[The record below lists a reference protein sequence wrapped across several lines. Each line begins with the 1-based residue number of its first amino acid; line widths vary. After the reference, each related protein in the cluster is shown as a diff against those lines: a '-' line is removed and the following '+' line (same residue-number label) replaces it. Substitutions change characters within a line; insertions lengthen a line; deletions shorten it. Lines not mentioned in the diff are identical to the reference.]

1 MAVRSPS
8 HRLLL
13 VAVLPRDRFWGKCSL
28 VSSLLMGELALS
40 ADLWMIP
47 AFREGVDM
55 PEGRAVAQRD
65 KDRLEECISRSLTK
79 LSKDK

>member
-1 MAVRSPS
+1 MAV
-8 HRLLL
+8 LL
-13 VAVLPRDRFWGKCSL
+13 RDRFWDKCNL

-40 ADLWMIP
+40 ADSWMIP

-65 KDRLEECISRSLTK
+65 KGWRNAFPGVSPSSARTSEKSWTCWR
-79 LSKDK
+79 